1 VAIAYNKDI
10 IGAYNKTLASIADNI
25 AVFIVAYLKGELD
38 KPMVLFFTFV
48 YSAIN
53 KTYKPQE

>member
-10 IGAYNKTLASIADNI
+10 IKAYNKTLANIINNI
-25 AVFIVAYLKGELD
+25 AIFIVAYLKGELN
-38 KPMVLFFTFV
+38 KPAILSFTFI

-53 KTYKPQE
+53 KTYKL

>member
-10 IGAYNKTLASIADNI
+10 IKAYNKTLANIADSIA
-25 AVFIVAYLKGELD
+25 VLVVAYLGGELN
-38 KPMVLFFTFV
+38 KPIVLSFIFI

-53 KTYKPQE
+53 KTYKP

>member
-10 IGAYNKTLASIADNI
+10 IRAYNKTLANIVDNI
-25 AVFIVAYLKGELD
+25 AIFIIAYLKGELD

-53 KTYKPQE
+53 RTYKPQE

>member
-10 IGAYNKTLASIADNI
+10 IGAYNKTLANIADSIAI
-25 AVFIVAYLKGELD
+25 SIVAYLGGELD
-38 KPMVLFFTFV
+38 KPIVLSFTFV

-53 KTYKPQE
+53 RTYKPQK